1 MTKKQYEALTWAE
14 SKFTLAVTQGYVHIT
29 RTEFDKVSTVY
40 EEMYGET
47 VTRSQKACPRCVLR
61 IMQRIGKDYLSYKE
75 KQTKKKEKKD
85 GETDNA

>member
-14 SKFTLAVTQGYVHIT
+14 SKFTLAVNQGYVHIT

-75 KQTKKKEKKD
+75 KQTKKKEKKQD
-85 GETDNA
+85 GGDQG

>member
-29 RTEFDKVSTVY
+29 RTEFDKVSTIY

-61 IMQRIGKDYLSYKE
+61 IMQRIGKDYLTYKE
-75 KQTKKKEKKD
+75 KLEKKKEKKQD
-85 GETDNA
+85 GGDQG

>member
-1 MTKKQYEALTWAE
+1 MTKKQYEALTWAD
-14 SKFTLAVTQGYVHIT
+14 SKFNLAVNQGYVHIT

-61 IMQRIGKDYLSYKE
+61 IMQRIGKDFLAYKE
-75 KQTKKKEKKD
+75 KLGKKKEKKQD
-85 GETDNA
+85 VGDQG